1 MTVKLLFYNLPV
13 ISSITI
19 SSTLNKVVWLAMIAK
34 WARKQWHI
42 PFKRQL
48 KNRGRFLERPGIAF
62 WARRQILKSKPV
74 ECSSTIPGAQ
84 TRRFFFVKLSFQ
96 NYNETLILNGNTV
109 TKTAFRAR
117 KVPGLSRNGSQ
128 EPYFYLYPFTQKEN
142 HTSILSAMASTPLS
156 KYYESSWYY
165 KEQVRLHL
173 LMKNS

>member
-34 WARKQWHI
+34 WARKKWHI

-74 ECSSTIPGAQ
+74 ECSSTIPGVQ
-84 TRRFFFVKLSFQ
+84 TRQFFFVKLSFQ
-96 NYNETLILNGNTV
+96 NYWNFDLERKHGNKNSFSGPKSTG
-109 TKTAFRAR
+109 TIEKR
-117 KVPGLSRNGSQ
+117 VPGALFLPLPFHTEGKS
-128 EPYFYLYPFTQKEN
+128 YLYTFGNAFHSTFQ
-142 HTSILSAMASTPLS
+142 ILRIQL
-156 KYYESSWYY
+156 
-165 KEQVRLHL
+165 VL
-173 LMKNS
+173 

>member
-84 TRRFFFVKLSFQ
+84 TRQFFLL
-96 NYNETLILNGNTV
+96 NYHFKIIETLILNGNTV

-165 KEQVRLHL
+165 KERVRLHL